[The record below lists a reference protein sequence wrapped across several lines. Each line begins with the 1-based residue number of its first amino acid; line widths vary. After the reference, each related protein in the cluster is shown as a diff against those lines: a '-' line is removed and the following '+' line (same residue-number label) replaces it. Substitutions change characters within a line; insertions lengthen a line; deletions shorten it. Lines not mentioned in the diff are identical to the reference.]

1 LLLEHLQDHY
11 ALYGA
16 FSGVRSARK
25 HIGWYVRALPGGE
38 AFRQKMN
45 AMDDAQVQHQA
56 VADYFDELATQMDR
70 LADFDVNPKNVNN
83 EELSVL

>member
-1 LLLEHLQDHY
+1 
-11 ALYGA
+11 
-16 FSGVRSARK
+16 
-25 HIGWYVRALPGGE
+25 
-38 AFRQKMN
+38 
-45 AMDDAQVQHQA
+45 